1 MAQPVIQ
8 IFVKDI
14 FKIYFSRIFAH
25 LAVVPSDLFMG
36 CLGAFVALLTLLPL
50 HISVLFHI
58 YLFAAFLRDVFTL
71 LSRHFRALLP
81 VLGVAFL
88 LGNLHTVLDIFAVL
102 LRDVF
107 AALGVGGLTL
117 LPGHRLA
124 LLLVTGGAMLLGNIL
139 EKSKLKTKYT

>member
-1 MAQPVIQ
+1 M
-8 IFVKDI
+8 
-14 FKIYFSRIFAH
+14 
-25 LAVVPSDLFMG
+25 
-36 CLGAFVALLTLLPL
+36 
-50 HISVLFHI
+50 
-58 YLFAAFLRDVFTL
+58 
-71 LSRHFRALLP
+71 SRHLRALLL

-139 EKSKLKTKYT
+139 EKSK